1 MCHSLEEGRK
11 FPYLFVCDIF
21 VGNGDETLCRPTH
34 ITYPRK
40 WRSRKKPFSLKMVHY
55 WYVVLLIKNSSTAYY
70 ILRTM
75 IYLMARVGNNWWNNL
90 DIGLQIL
97 LQGTFPDPR
106 MPVFIGDKFLC
117 YVYTLMIELL

>member
-1 MCHSLEEGRK
+1 
-11 FPYLFVCDIF
+11 
-21 VGNGDETLCRPTH
+21 
-34 ITYPRK
+34 
-40 WRSRKKPFSLKMVHY
+40 MVHY

-106 MPVFIGDKFLC
+106 MPVFIGDNFLC
-117 YVYTLMIELL
+117 YVYTLMVELL